1 MAAVEDKPYTG
12 VLTVVSAVTIIIAV
26 ITATGVDALYL
37 WGADKEF
44 ERKVEDRPVPELEA
58 LRASSHERLST
69 YGWVDRANGVVH
81 VPIEE
86 AKKQLL
92 EELR

>member
-1 MAAVEDKPYTG
+1 MAAIEDKPYTG
-12 VLTVVSAVTIIIAV
+12 VLAVVSAVTIIVAV
-26 ITATGVDALYL
+26 ITATSVDALYL

-44 ERKVEDRPVPELEA
+44 ERKVEKRPVPELDA
-58 LRASSHERLST
+58 LRAESQQRLSA
-69 YGWVDRANGVVH
+69 YGWVDRENGVVH
-81 VPIEE
+81 MPIEE

>member
-1 MAAVEDKPYTG
+1 MAAIEDKPYTG
-12 VLTVVSAVTIIIAV
+12 VLTVVSAVTIIVAV
-26 ITATGVDALYL
+26 LTATSVDALYM
-37 WGADKEF
+37 WGAEKEF
-44 ERKVEDRPVPELEA
+44 ASKVEQAPVRELEA
-58 LRASSHERLST
+58 LRAASNAHLSN
-69 YGWVDRANGVVH
+69 YGWIDRTNGVVH